1 MQDTTTMFQK
11 NNNQS
16 STKKVDDQLL
26 DKKIQQTM
34 VKLKEGKIMSMDEY
48 EGENPYCYKAKK

>member
-1 MQDTTTMFQK
+1 MQDTTTMSQK
-11 NNNQS
+11 DDNQS
-16 STKKVDDQLL
+16 SLKNVDDQLL
-26 DKKIQQTM
+26 DKRIQQTM